1 MGLRVKDRAKPK
13 LPPVEPGVYIAVC
26 VGVIDLGEQFSEKF
40 KNYRNEVQFVWE
52 LSGEM
57 VEVDGEMKPRQLS
70 RTFSVATNK
79 KSNLRGFLG
88 GWNGVQYSDEQFSEL
103 DLFDQ
108 AGRACQ
114 LNVVLNDTGEYANVD
129 SVIPLPK
136 GMPAP
141 TTDTAPILW
150 NMDEWDDDKFSALPE
165 WVQEKIK
172 KSTQYQKEHT
182 PTDSVD
188 FPANEAKESAAVP
201 ARTQTNGAHAEAQR
215 SGFGGER
222 TSKGVEPMPG
232 GSRAE
237 QNGLCEDDGGCP
249 I

>member
-1 MGLRVKDRAKPK
+1 MALKVKDRAKPK
-13 LPPVEPGVYIAVC
+13 LPPVEPGVYLAVC
-26 VGVIDLGEQFSEKF
+26 VGVIDLGEQYSEKF

-52 LSGEM
+52 LAGET
-57 VEVDGEMKPRQLS
+57 VEVDGEQKPRQLS
-70 RTFSVATNK
+70 RAFSVAARK

-88 GWNGVQYSDEQFSEL
+88 GWNGVQYSDEQFQDL
-103 DLFDQ
+103 DLFGQ
-108 AGRACQ
+108 AGRPCQ

-141 TTDTAPILW
+141 QAVSPTILW
-150 NMDEWDDDKFSALPE
+150 NMDEWSDEKFSALPD

-172 KSTQYQKEHT
+172 KSTQYQKDHT

-188 FPANEAKESAAVP
+188 FPVETSGP
-201 ARTQTNGAHAEAQR
+201 QR
-215 SGFGGER
+215 
-222 TSKGVEPMPG
+222 
-232 GSRAE
+232 
-237 QNGLCEDDGGCP
+237 DGGCP